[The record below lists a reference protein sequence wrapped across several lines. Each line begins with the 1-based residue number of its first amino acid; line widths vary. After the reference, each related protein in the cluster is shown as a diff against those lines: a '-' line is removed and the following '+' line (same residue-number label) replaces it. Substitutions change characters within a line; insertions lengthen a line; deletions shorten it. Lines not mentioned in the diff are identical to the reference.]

1 MTQVLPLQETSHPDR
16 QADQNFEAL
25 FGIDSIKQEL
35 LSSLLLMLDSPRLE
49 KWVKQHHPKTGNF
62 LKDLIDHQ
70 KLAILAGEVG
80 CGKTM
85 LANSIGTPLAQKLD
99 KKILSLESPTNI
111 RGQGM
116 VGELSA
122 RITSLF
128 DQAKSKVQGKY
139 GLLIID
145 EADDL
150 ATSRSQMQAHHE
162 DRAGVNVLARQIDSL
177 SKEQINLAVILITNR
192 FSTLDPAILRR
203 SATTLHFERPN
214 AETRQNLFIHIFK
227 KLDFQFSDME
237 ISELVNVTE
246 RDSIRFTYS
255 DILKKGLKT
264 ALAMAFESDVPLT
277 PALLTDVL
285 TKMEPTPMTEE
296 STRN

>member
-1 MTQVLPLQETSHPDR
+1 MTQILNLQETSHPNKKSGK
-16 QADQNFEAL
+16 NFEAL
-25 FGIDSIKQEL
+25 FGIDSIKEEL
-35 LSSLLLMLDSPRLE
+35 LRSLLLMLDSQLLE
-49 KWVKQHHPKTGNF
+49 RWINQNHPGKEDF
-62 LKDLIDHQ
+62 LKDLIGNQ

-85 LANSIGTPLAQKLD
+85 LANSIGTPLAKKLD
-99 KKILSLESPTNI
+99 KKVLCLESPTNI

-128 DQAKSKVQGKY
+128 DQAKSKVSNGKY

-177 SKEQINLAVILITNR
+177 SKENINLAVILISNR
-192 FSTLDPAILRR
+192 LTALDPAILRR
-203 SATTLHFERPN
+203 SASTLIFERPN
-214 AETRQNLFIHIFK
+214 TEIRRNLFVHLFK
-227 KLDFQFSDME
+227 KLDFKSSDPE
-237 ISELVNVTE
+237 ISDLVEVTE
-246 RDSIRFTYS
+246 QNSLRFTYS
-255 DILKKGLKT
+255 DILKRGLKT
-264 ALAMAFESDVPLT
+264 ALVIAVENDKPLT
-277 PALLTDVL
+277 PALLKDVL
-285 TKMEPTPMTEE
+285 SNMRPTPMLEIE
-296 STRN
+296 V

>member
-1 MTQVLPLQETSHPDR
+1 MTQILHLQETSHPDQ
-16 QADQNFEAL
+16 QAGQNFEAL

-35 LSSLLLMLDSPRLE
+35 LSSLLLMLDSQKLE

-214 AETRQNLFIHIFK
+214 AETRQNLFIYIFK
-227 KLDFQFSDME
+227 ELDFQVSEIE
-237 ISELVNVTE
+237 ISKLVNVTE

-285 TKMEPTPMTEE
+285 TKMEPTPMIKE
-296 STRN
+296 STQN

>member
-1 MTQVLPLQETSHPDR
+1 MEQVLHLGEISHPNK
-16 QADQNFEAL
+16 QADKNFQVL

-35 LSSLLLMLDSPRLE
+35 LRSLLLMLDSQRLE
-49 KWVKQHHPKTGNF
+49 RWIKQYHPGTENF
-62 LKDLIDHQ
+62 LKDLIGNQ

-85 LANSIGTPLAQKLD
+85 LANSIGTPLANKLD
-99 KKILSLESPTNI
+99 KKVLCLESPTNI

-128 DQAKSKVQGKY
+128 DQAKSKVSNGKC

-177 SKEQINLAVILITNR
+177 SKEQINLAVILISNR
-192 FSTLDPAILRR
+192 LSALDPAILRR
-203 SATTLHFERPN
+203 SATTLIFERPN
-214 AETRQNLFIHIFK
+214 AEIRKNLFINLFK
-227 KLDFQFSDME
+227 KLNFQESDTE
-237 ISELVNVTE
+237 ISNLVEITE
-246 RDSIRFTYS
+246 RDSLRFTYS
-255 DILKKGLKT
+255 DILKRGLKT
-264 ALAMAFESDVPLT
+264 ALVTAVEHEKPLT
-277 PALLTDVL
+277 PSLLQDVFS
-285 TKMEPTPMTEE
+285 KMYPTPMLETHD
-296 STRN
+296 

>member
-1 MTQVLPLQETSHPDR
+1 MVTQILQLQETSHPNK
-16 QADQNFEAL
+16 QADKDFETL

-35 LSSLLLMLDSPRLE
+35 LRSLLLMLDSQRLE
-49 KWVKQHHPKTGNF
+49 LWVKKHHPGSSDF
-62 LKDLIDHQ
+62 LKDLIGSQ

-85 LANSIGTPLAQKLD
+85 LANSIGTPLADKLD
-99 KKILSLESPTNI
+99 KKVLCLESPTNI

-128 DQAKSKVQGKY
+128 DQAKSKVSNGKY

-162 DRAGVNVLARQIDSL
+162 DRAGVNVLARQIDSV
-177 SKEQINLAVILITNR
+177 SKEQINLAVILISNR
-192 FSTLDPAILRR
+192 LSVLDPAILRR
-203 SATTLHFERPN
+203 SATTLNFERPN
-214 AETRQNLFIHIFK
+214 AEIRRNLFVHLFK
-227 KLDFQFSDME
+227 KLDFKSSDPE
-237 ISELVNVTE
+237 ISDLVKITE
-246 RDSIRFTYS
+246 RNSLRFTFS
-255 DILKKGLKT
+255 DILKRGLKT
-264 ALAMAFESDVPLT
+264 ALVTAIENEKPLT
-277 PALLTDVL
+277 PLLLKNVL
-285 TKMEPTPMTEE
+285 STMQPTPMLE
-296 STRN
+296 SEI

>member
-1 MTQVLPLQETSHPDR
+1 MTQVLHLQETSHPNK
-16 QADQNFEAL
+16 QAGKDFEDL
-25 FGIDSIKQEL
+25 FGIDLIKDEL
-35 LSSLLLMLDSPRLE
+35 LRSLLLMLDSQRLDRWVE
-49 KWVKQHHPKTGNF
+49 KHHPKTGDF
-62 LKDLIDHQ
+62 LKDLIGNQ

-85 LANSIGTPLAQKLD
+85 LANSIGTPLAKKLD
-99 KKILSLESPTNI
+99 GKVLCLESPTNI

-128 DQAKSKVQGKY
+128 DQAKSKVSNGKY

-177 SKEQINLAVILITNR
+177 SKEPSHLAVILISNR
-192 FSTLDPAILRR
+192 LSALDPAILRR
-203 SATTLHFERPN
+203 SATTLNFERPN
-214 AETRQNLFIHIFK
+214 AEIRRNLFIHLFK
-227 KLDFQFSDME
+227 KLDFKSSDLKISDLVE
-237 ISELVNVTE
+237 ITE
-246 RDSIRFTYS
+246 RNSLRFTYS

-264 ALAMAFESDVPLT
+264 ALVTAVENEKPLT
-277 PALLTDVL
+277 PLLLKDVL
-285 TKMEPTPMTEE
+285 SKMQPTPLLENE
-296 STRN
+296 V